1 MGCVSRIEPTIN
13 ISQDLVFFGDTRIHP
28 AVFIKKLKKYIETL
42 PSSMNI
48 KNIISSTMKGDADIW
63 YQLIEDKYDTFDEF
77 EQLFISKYWGEYH
90 QQKVR
95 INLINGKYN
104 EKFGSSRERYLMK
117 KIYNIKHLEPKFTEN
132 EMVKML
138 ARHFEEDI
146 HKVIVTQRISTID
159 GLIDY
164 IRSIDDYQTGWKKNE
179 NRQDNRIPNGNGQ
192 ERRQNEYR
200 NNQER
205 SNDNRQENRNQNNRG
220 NNTYSNRF
228 NKFNRKP
235 ENPSQ
240 NTQIPQSTSYNNTIK
255 TQAIQPQNT
264 TTQEVNTVQT
274 VAQIHSADDTNF

>member
-1 MGCVSRIEPTIN
+1 
-13 ISQDLVFFGDTRIHP
+13 
-28 AVFIKKLKKYIETL
+28 
-42 PSSMNI
+42 
-48 KNIISSTMKGDADIW
+48 
-63 YQLIEDKYDTFDEF
+63 
-77 EQLFISKYWGEYH
+77 
-90 QQKVR
+90 
-95 INLINGKYN
+95 
-104 EKFGSSRERYLMK
+104 
-117 KIYNIKHLEPKFTEN
+117 
-132 EMVKML
+132 MVKML

-146 HKVIVTQRISTID
+146 HKVIVTQRIPTID

-164 IRSIDDYQTGWKKNE
+164 IRSINDYQTGWKKNE

-220 NNTYSNRF
+220 NNTYGNRF

-255 TQAIQPQNT
+255 TQGIQPQNT